1 MTSDHSND
9 AAIELSVVVPCYNE
23 KNAIRDTVA
32 LLLEHLAPLGDRF
45 EVILVNDG
53 STDGSEAIFDQLQ
66 RENSQIL
73 LASHRR
79 NRGYGAALKTGVRR
93 TTGEL
98 IAIVDADGSYPIDR
112 LPELVELARN
122 ADMVVGARTE
132 SDVDYPLIR
141 KIPKTVLVALSSWL
155 TGERI
160 PDINSGLRV
169 FRRDVAQRFMNVL
182 PDSFSFTS
190 TITMALM
197 RNRYDVRFVPINYM
211 PRVGYSKIRPIR
223 DTLRIALL
231 ILRTG
236 MYFAPIRV
244 LGPLIAFLA
253 CCFMA
258 SLSYDLFIAA
268 NLTDKTVILL
278 LFTLQTA
285 VFTLLADM
293 IDKRSG
299 Q

>member
-1 MTSDHSND
+1 
-9 AAIELSVVVPCYNE
+9 
-23 KNAIRDTVA
+23 
-32 LLLEHLAPLGDRF
+32 
-45 EVILVNDG
+45 
-53 STDGSEAIFDQLQ
+53 
-66 RENSQIL
+66 
-73 LASHRR
+73 
-79 NRGYGAALKTGVRR
+79 
-93 TTGEL
+93 
-98 IAIVDADGSYPIDR
+98 
-112 LPELVELARN
+112 
-122 ADMVVGARTE
+122 
-132 SDVDYPLIR
+132 
-141 KIPKTVLVALSSWL
+141 
-155 TGERI
+155 
-160 PDINSGLRV
+160 
-169 FRRDVAQRFMNVL
+169 
-182 PDSFSFTS
+182 
-190 TITMALM
+190 
-197 RNRYDVRFVPINYM
+197 M